1 VKNNNVTPAKDSVTI
16 LSEGVV
22 LDGKLNSKGNVRVD
36 GTINGDIQAAGNI
49 TIGEH
54 GEITGEVKAQIIII
68 GGKISGTVIASEKIV
83 LESSSKLKGDLITK
97 ILVVEEGA
105 VFDGKSAMGTKD
117 KDVVA
122 TPLDSLLK

>member
-1 VKNNNVTPAKDSVTI
+1 MKNNNVNPAKDSVTI
-16 LSEGVV
+16 ISEGVV

-83 LESSSKLKGDLITK
+83 LESSSNLKGDLITK

-105 VFDGKSAMGTKD
+105 VFDGKSAMSTKD
-117 KDVVA
+117 KTVAA